1 MKAFLPQVEAVAGQ
15 LHGKGRGS
23 LSELHVTCVSHRG
36 PDQAHD
42 IDPVMPEK
50 ALVFPCLQGVDEEWG
65 NFLPR
70 NEASVLPV
78 QSGQLTSLHVEDHR
92 ALRHFA
98 DVLYIVTVGKG
109 EIEKRCGEKKRE
121 QESCAAEADS
131 QDAPYRSRNPA
142 GETRVPPCGAPV
154 RIVLKLIGRGEFR
167 FILRVKVDSP
177 LVFMRGP
184 GWRAPV
190 TLAAVS
196 PGW

>member
-1 MKAFLPQVEAVAGQ
+1 MAVCPPGTDLVQTEEDSEESASAKMPRAVRKACE
-15 LHGKGRGS
+15 RGAYNADD
-23 LSELHVTCVSHRG
+23 EDHCV
-36 PDQAHD
+36 
-42 IDPVMPEK
+42 
-50 ALVFPCLQGVDEEWG
+50 PCAMLQGVDEEWG

-131 QDAPYRSRNPA
+131 QDAPYRSRDPA

-167 FILRVKVDSP
+167 FIFRVKVDSP